1 MNLVDAKCNPWANPG
16 EIDTEDRIMT
26 PSTPSTPCTTPTA
39 AFDLLFPSLLQEGRG
54 YAFPCDAQG
63 HVDLDTL
70 SPQARLNYFYVRTL
84 IGRDYATPAILPHV
98 LH

>member
-1 MNLVDAKCNPWANPG
+1 MNLVDAACNPWSNPI
-16 EIDTEDRIMT
+16 ETDTEDHIMT
-26 PSTPSTPCTTPTA
+26 PSTPCSTPAA
-39 AFDLLFPSLLQEGRG
+39 AFDLLFPSLFQDGRG

-63 HVDLDTL
+63 HVDLDAL
-70 SPQARLNYFYVRTL
+70 SPQARLNYLYVRTL